1 MPTNMRK
8 KGRPCLLFLA
18 ASVAAAPALAEV
30 VHLNN
35 GDTIHGTLVAAN
47 NTQVT
52 FKTPYGELIIPKKD
66 IARIDYEEKSAPA
79 PSGTPPGAPSEE
91 VPSPDV
97 PASPKDPER
106 ATITL
111 NIRGRSFWYAFDSP
125 PELPADPSLRHRIY
139 VESDRAC
146 TFVDE
151 KPDTV
156 DGVTL
161 YNSFTFSPTDSRLLE
176 SLKGFDCQVEKAT
189 DGAVVLRLMLPPST
203 SSGPRSVRMSYEVN
217 EGTKESPRW
226 LEAVAR
232 SFSLQVEP
240 GKEAV
245 ALLEQNADA
254 LEYTGFFKKKMKNV
268 ELFKMSLVSTELK
281 D

>member
-1 MPTNMRK
+1 MRTS
-8 KGRPCLLFLA
+8 GQAWFFLA
-18 ASVAAAPALAEV
+18 ASLAAASGAAEV

-35 GDTIHGTLVAAN
+35 GDTMHGTLVAAN

-52 FKTPYGELIIPKKD
+52 LKTPYGELVIPKKD
-66 IARIDYEEKSAPA
+66 IARIEYEDSGGPA
-79 PSGTPPGAPSEE
+79 PSATPGEAASSASGPWNPPAPRRTS
-91 VPSPDV
+91 D
-97 PASPKDPER
+97 R

-111 NIRGRSFWYAFDSP
+111 QILGRSFWYAFDSP
-125 PELPADPSLRHRIY
+125 PEFPTDPSLRLRVY
-139 VESDRAC
+139 VGGDRAC

-161 YNSFTFSPTDSRLLE
+161 YNSFTFSPTDSRLVDSLE
-176 SLKGFDCQVEKAT
+176 GYDCSVEKAE
-189 DGAVVLRLMLPPST
+189 DGAVALRLSLPPNA
-203 SSGPRSVRMSYEVN
+203 SSGLQSVRMLYEIN
-217 EGTKESPRW
+217 EGDTTSPRW
-226 LEAVAR
+226 VDAVAR
-232 SFSLQVEP
+232 SFSIQVAP

-245 ALLEQNADA
+245 AVLEQNADA

-268 ELFKMSLVSTELK
+268 ELFQMSLLSTELK